1 MVFLASSAIMGL
13 NHSTPGCACTPG
25 VDASREEG
33 TSPDSRQLFYLL
45 PPHPEQEPLSGDFST
60 HAVTRTAS
68 E

>member
-45 PPHPEQEPLSGDFST
+45 PPPSRAGT
-60 HAVTRTAS
+60 AVRRFFNPCCDPYG